1 MKILIALGVV
11 VILVPIFVIYYVLK
25 AMKAQKNTNK
35 LKFLLIENGYK
46 SEFDF
51 LCTSKNSDKIL
62 FIDPKKGNVVFASVN
77 SSDYGLRNYPLS
89 GLKSAGIYVADE
101 KFTTDYAPVSEEDVD
116 QIVTAV
122 MSSEESQEIKV
133 ELDIVNSTPISLQ
146 LFSDKDIFEKVAEN
160 VIMAGMLI
168 TEINRLISD
177 KKTNTPSL
185 KYSQNN
191 VNCTI

>member
-177 KKTNTPSL
+177 KKINTPSL